1 MFNRKSANKNV
12 ANHQKIML
20 DNEASRLKLAIDD
33 LKMELNLASRGGKT
47 EYLYSTENN
56 LAGMVLYI
64 HIREWA
70 IKNGFFVDTQPKDS
84 PDGKVSMLITW

>member
-1 MFNRKSANKNV
+1 MFNRKAANKNV

-20 DNEASRLKLAIDD
+20 DHEASLLKIAISD
-33 LKMELNLASRGGKT
+33 LKFALDRASRDGKT
-47 EYLYSTENN
+47 EYLYSAENN

-70 IKNGFFVDTQPKDS
+70 IKNGFFVDTQPIS
-84 PDGKVSMLITW
+84 GPEGKVSMLITW